1 MYNMYKNI
9 ARYSTEKIVIL
20 TNFITYYMYNMKIVN
35 VYSNSGKNFM
45 IIDSNLNP
53 VEDVTYYLK

>member
-1 MYNMYKNI
+1 
-9 ARYSTEKIVIL
+9 
-20 TNFITYYMYNMKIVN
+20 MKIVN

-53 VEDVTYYLK
+53 VEDVTYYLKYLESVNKSENTLKTYA